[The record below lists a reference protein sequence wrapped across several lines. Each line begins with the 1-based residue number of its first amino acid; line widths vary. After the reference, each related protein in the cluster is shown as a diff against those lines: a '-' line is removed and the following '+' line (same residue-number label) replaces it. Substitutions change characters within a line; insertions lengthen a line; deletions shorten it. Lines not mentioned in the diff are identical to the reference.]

1 MIVYYA
7 LVCKFAMV
15 GKIEH
20 AEMIDSFD
28 KSVVLIPLDV
38 QLFVLCWW
46 EDVLV
51 TVIAFGNV
59 IAIFEMV
66 QLFEMVGKFEMLVGR
81 FQMIQLME
89 MYGLFEFEMVRQL
102 VLIEL
107 SAMAIQMTEVVV
119 GEFEMIRLC

>member
-1 MIVYYA
+1 MYYA

-20 AEMIDSFD
+20 AEMIDSLD
-28 KSVVLIPLDV
+28 KTVSVVLIPLDV

-66 QLFEMVGKFEMLVGR
+66 QLSEMVGKFEMLVGR

-89 MYGLFEFEMVRQL
+89 MDGLFEFEMVRQL